1 MAKLFEYIQYLRSW
15 FKQTEQFSRTK
26 PRRSNVDHI
35 WLIILSTADIQ
46 CFKQSWELM
55 VVVVG
60 TYQMSKSIFQSK
72 LPIPLFKLLKSIFY
86 PNEIC
91 TFKYTHMQFPF
102 LDREG
107 GILISDICSIII
119 YVQRPLYKCSSA
131 GLHRIK
137 SKLTF
142 HNAPSIWTGISIKV
156 NLSLQLK

>member
-1 MAKLFEYIQYLRSW
+1 MLQTILR
-15 FKQTEQFSRTK
+15 
-26 PRRSNVDHI
+26 VDAP
-35 WLIILSTADIQ
+35 L
-46 CFKQSWELM
+46 
-55 VVVVG
+55 VVE

-156 NLSLQLK
+156 NVTLQFQLKKSSGSYLAMRRIFPGSPLFLLGTTCSSSIYL

>member
-1 MAKLFEYIQYLRSW
+1 M
-15 FKQTEQFSRTK
+15 
-26 PRRSNVDHI
+26 RRP
-35 WLIILSTADIQ
+35 AP
-46 CFKQSWELM
+46 
-55 VVVVG
+55 VVE

-119 YVQRPLYKCSSA
+119 YVHRLLYKCTST
-131 GLHRIK
+131 GLCNIK
-137 SKLTF
+137 SILTF
-142 HNAPSIWTGISIKV
+142 HFIMPHQFGLVFQLKLILLFNFNSYNYKLWMIFGHEAHFPTVSIISWGNYLLFI
-156 NLSLQLK
+156 NLSLKGN

>member
-1 MAKLFEYIQYLRSW
+1 MLQTILR
-15 FKQTEQFSRTK
+15 
-26 PRRSNVDHI
+26 VDAP
-35 WLIILSTADIQ
+35 L
-46 CFKQSWELM
+46 
-55 VVVVG
+55 VVVE

-156 NLSLQLK
+156 NLQFQLKKSSGSYLAMRRIFPRSLLFLLGTTCSSSIYL

>member
-1 MAKLFEYIQYLRSW
+1 MLQTILR
-15 FKQTEQFSRTK
+15 
-26 PRRSNVDHI
+26 VDAPP
-35 WLIILSTADIQ
+35 L
-46 CFKQSWELM
+46 
-55 VVVVG
+55 VVE

-156 NLSLQLK
+156 NSSISTKKKLRIIFGHEADFPTVSIISSWNYLLFINLSLKGN